1 MPKVVVLP
9 GDGVGPEVVS
19 CALEVLAKVAP
30 DLEYSEYAFGL
41 AGTAQYGK
49 PLGDEVLEAALS
61 ADAVLMGSV
70 GGLPGST
77 DNVARELRPESGLL
91 ALRKALGVYANLR
104 PTKVYAGLEHLS
116 PLKPEIA
123 GGVDILILREL
134 LGGAYFGQPRA
145 LESDQGYNTIRYT
158 TEEVR
163 RAARWAFQA
172 ARGRSGRVCSVDK
185 ANVLEV
191 SEFWRRVVV
200 EVHQAEFSD
209 VELTHEYVDSCAMIL
224 VKNPKRYDV
233 ILTENLFGDIL
244 SDLASVLPGSL
255 GLLPSASL
263 GDRVGLYEPIH
274 GSAPDIA
281 GRGIANPA
289 ATILSAAM
297 MLTYSFDRPDVA
309 RQLEAAVQKSLFSHP
324 TRDLGGTA
332 GSREFTDAVLQS
344 LSVM

>member
-9 GDGVGPEVVS
+9 GDGVGPEVVR

-30 DLEYSEYAFGL
+30 DLEYSEFAFGL
-41 AGTAQYGK
+41 AGTERYGK
-49 PLGDEVLEAALS
+49 PLGDEVLAAALA
-61 ADAVLMGSV
+61 ADAVFMGSV

-91 ALRKALGVYANLR
+91 KLRKALGVYANLR
-104 PTKVYAGLEHLS
+104 PIKVYAGLEHLS

-145 LESDQGYNTIRYT
+145 LESDQGFNTIRYT

-200 EVHQAEFSD
+200 DVHQAEFSD

-281 GRGIANPA
+281 GQGIANPA

-297 MLTYSFDRPDVA
+297 MLTYSFNRFDTA
-309 RQLEAAVQKSLFSHP
+309 RALEKAVRQSLFSHP

-332 GSREFTDAVLQS
+332 GSRAFTDAVLAQ
-344 LSVM
+344 L

>member
-9 GDGVGPEVVS
+9 GDGVGPEVIS
-19 CALEVLAKVAP
+19 SAIEVLQKLAP
-30 DLEYSEYAFGL
+30 DLEYQEFAFGM
-41 AGTAQYGK
+41 AGTEKYGK
-49 PLGDEVLEAALS
+49 PLGDEVLEATLT

-77 DNVARELRPESGLL
+77 DNIARELRPESGLL
-91 ALRKALGVYANLR
+91 KLRKALGVYANLR
-104 PTKVYAGLEHLS
+104 PSKVYAGLEHLS

-134 LGGAYFGQPRA
+134 LGGAYFGEPRG
-145 LESDQGYNTIRYT
+145 LEEGGGFNTIRYT
-158 TEEVR
+158 TEEVE

-172 ARGRSGRVCSVDK
+172 ARSRQGRVCSVDK

-191 SEFWRRVVV
+191 SEFWRRIVVHV
-200 EVHQAEFSD
+200 QQTEFPD
-209 VELTHEYVDSCAMIL
+209 IELTHEYVDSCAMIL

-263 GDRVGLYEPIH
+263 GDKVGLYEPIH

-281 GRGIANPA
+281 GLGVANPA
-289 ATILSAAM
+289 ATMLSAAM
-297 MLTYSFDRPDVA
+297 MLEYSFKRSEEA
-309 RQLEAAVQKSLFSHP
+309 RVIESAVQKALFSHP

-332 GSREFTDAVLQS
+332 GTRDFTDAVLKT
-344 LSVM
+344 LV

>member
-19 CALEVLAKVAP
+19 CALEVLKAVAP

-41 AGTAQYGK
+41 AGTEKYGR
-49 PLGDEVLEAALS
+49 PLGDEVLEAALG
-61 ADAVLMGSV
+61 ADAVFMGSV

-77 DNVARELRPESGLL
+77 DHVARELRPESGLL

-134 LGGAYFGQPRA
+134 LGGAYFGQPRG
-145 LESDQGYNTIRYT
+145 LEDGQGFNTIRYT
-158 TEEVR
+158 TAEVQ

-209 VELTHEYVDSCAMIL
+209 IELTHEYVDSCAMIL

-281 GRGIANPA
+281 GQGIANPA

-297 MLTYSFDRPDVA
+297 MLTYSFNRPDQA
-309 RQLEAAVQKSLFSHP
+309 RALEGAVQKSLFSHP
-324 TRDLGGTA
+324 TRDLGGVS
-332 GSREFTDAVLQS
+332 GSRAFTDAVLAQ
-344 LSVM
+344 L

>member
-41 AGTAQYGK
+41 AGTEKYGK
-49 PLGDEVLEAALS
+49 PLGDEVLEAALT
-61 ADAVLMGSV
+61 ADAVFMGSV

-77 DNVARELRPESGLL
+77 DSVVRELRPESGLL

-145 LESDQGYNTIRYT
+145 LERDQGYNTIRYT
-158 TEEVR
+158 TEEVK

-200 EVHQAEFSD
+200 EVHVAEFAD
-209 VELTHEYVDSCAMIL
+209 IELTHEYVDSCAMIL

-281 GRGIANPA
+281 GQGIANPA

-297 MLTYSFDRPDVA
+297 MLTYSFNRPAQA
-309 RQLEAAVQKSLFSHP
+309 RALEAAVQSALFSHP
-324 TRDLGGTA
+324 TRDLGGVH
-332 GSREFTDAVLQS
+332 GSRAFTDAVVAQL
-344 LSVM
+344 